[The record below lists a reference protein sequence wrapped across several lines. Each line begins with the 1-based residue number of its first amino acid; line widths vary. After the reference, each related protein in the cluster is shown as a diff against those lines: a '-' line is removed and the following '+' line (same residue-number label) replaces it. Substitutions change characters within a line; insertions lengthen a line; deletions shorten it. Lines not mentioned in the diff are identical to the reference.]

1 MSEQGRSLRRQLS
14 LTFGLLTGIGVVLFA
29 LLALGNVWQNKVQA
43 IGESGR
49 YAAQFLA
56 AVVAEPV
63 ALGHLGE
70 LRDQLHAIQNDV
82 LITRTCIYG
91 AHAGLLAGYGE
102 QPCPISEDRVLTRHF
117 YASHPV
123 LWQNRKVGTVKI
135 HISYDVVQAQM
146 LRAMYRAL
154 AISAG
159 LLVLAMV
166 LVRVLAARAS
176 RSVVDLAAQLD
187 RSDSE
192 PLDLDAHGAAP
203 REVRKLADA
212 MNRRLTHLIEARRAA
227 ERLAA
232 QRHDLEIA
240 ERRARQLIR
249 NIIDLVPYV
258 IYAQRPDGSLVF
270 ANRATAELYGTTV
283 EKLIDPA
290 FIRQDRHDCLI
301 FTNSTPKEAQ
311 AEFSDRRLQIA
322 RVPFDGPQATLVIA
336 IDVTESHRLQQQL
349 QFSQRLEVVG
359 TLAGGIAHDFNN
371 LLTPMLGYASLLAD
385 QPLDA
390 DVLHKVRQIELA
402 ADKARRVVRQ
412 MLAFSRQQPTEHRPT
427 DLGALLESVASLMRA
442 SVPATVQIIVRAE
455 PLPTV
460 LADPVQIEQVL
471 VNLCTNAVQAIG
483 TSDGRIELRAC
494 MTEIEDPTDVMPAGR
509 YANIEVL
516 DSGPGIEPEVMKHV
530 FEPFFTT
537 KDVGKGTGLGL
548 SVAHGI
554 VRNHGG
560 DLFVANQPGS
570 GAAFTILLPERSPL
584 GAALPP

>member
-1 MSEQGRSLRRQLS
+1 MSQDGRSLRRQLTV
-14 LTFGLLTGIGVVLFA
+14 TFGMLIGVGMALFA
-29 LLALGNVWQNKVQA
+29 LLALNSVWQNKVRA

-49 YAAQFLA
+49 YAAQFIA
-56 AVVAEPV
+56 AVAGEHVASR
-63 ALGHLGE
+63 E
-70 LRDQLHAIQNDV
+70 LDDLQHRLHAIQNDV

-91 AHAGLLAGYGE
+91 ADSKLLAEFGT
-102 QPCPISEDRVLTRHF
+102 QQCPISEGTMLARHF

-123 LWQNRKVGTVKI
+123 MWQDRKVGTVKV
-135 HISYDVVQAQM
+135 HISYEVAHAQM
-146 LRAMYRAL
+146 LRAMYPAL
-154 AISAG
+154 AIFGG
-159 LLVLAMV
+159 LLLVALL
-166 LVRVLAARAS
+166 LVRLLATRAS
-176 RSVVDLAAQLD
+176 WSVVDLADQLE

-192 PLDLDAHGAAP
+192 PLDLSAHRAAP
-203 REVRKLADA
+203 LEVRKLSSA
-212 MNRRLTHLIEARRAA
+212 MNRRLAHLIDARKAA

-232 QRHDLEIA
+232 QRKDLEVA

-270 ANRATAELYGTTV
+270 ANQATAELYETSV
-283 EKLIDPA
+283 ERLLDPS
-290 FIRQDRHDCLI
+290 FTRQPREDCLI
-301 FTNSTPKEAQ
+301 FGRDSSEDLEAVF
-311 AEFSDRRLQIA
+311 ANRRLQIA
-322 RVPFDGPQATLVIA
+322 RVPFEGRQATLIIA

-371 LLTPMLGYASLLAD
+371 LLTPILGYASLLAE
-385 QPLDA
+385 QPLA
-390 DVLHKVRQIELA
+390 EDVLHKIRQIELA
-402 ADKARRVVRQ
+402 AEKARRVVQQ

-427 DLGALLESVASLMRA
+427 DLRAVLEGVASLMRA
-442 SVPATVQIIVRAE
+442 SVPATVQIAVQAE

-460 LADPVQIEQVL
+460 LADPTQIEQVL

-483 TSDGRIELRAC
+483 RSDGSIELRAS
-494 MTEIEDPTDVMPAGR
+494 MTEIQDDAAAVPAGR

-554 VRNHGG
+554 VRSHGG
-560 DLFVANQPGS
+560 DLSVANRPGR
-570 GAAFTILLPERSPL
+570 GAAFTILLPERSEHI
-584 GAALPP
+584 AAP

>member
-1 MSEQGRSLRRQLS
+1 MPENGRSLRRQLTA
-14 LTFGLLTGIGVVLFA
+14 TFGMLIGIGTVLFA
-29 LLALGNVWQNKVQA
+29 LLALNSVWQNKVQS
-43 IGESGR
+43 IGESSR
-49 YAAQFLA
+49 YAAQFIA
-56 AVVAEPV
+56 AVVAEQV
-63 ALGHLGE
+63 ALRDLGE
-70 LRDQLHAIQNDV
+70 LQTRLHTIQNDV

-91 AHAGLLAGYGE
+91 AESTLLAGFGT
-102 QPCPISEDRVLTRHF
+102 QPCPPSADTVLEQHF

-123 LWQNRKVGTVKI
+123 IWQDHNAGTVKV
-135 HISYDVVQAQM
+135 HISYAVAHAQM
-146 LRAMYRAL
+146 LRAMYPVL
-154 AISAG
+154 AIFAG
-159 LLVLAMV
+159 LLLLALL
-166 LVRVLAARAS
+166 LVRMLAARAS
-176 RSVVDLAAQLD
+176 WSVVDLAGQLE

-192 PLDLDAHGAAP
+192 PLDLSEHRTAP
-203 REVRKLADA
+203 LEVRTLAGA
-212 MNRRLTHLIEARRAA
+212 MNRRLAHLIDARKAA

-232 QRHDLEIA
+232 QRRDLELA

-270 ANRATAELYGTTV
+270 ANQATAALYETTV
-283 EKLIDPA
+283 ETLIDPA
-290 FIRQDRHDCLI
+290 FSRQDREDCLI
-301 FTNSTPKEAQ
+301 FSHSTAAHSEAVL
-311 AEFSDRRLQIA
+311 ADKRLQIA
-322 RVPFDGPQATLVIA
+322 RVPFEGRQATLVIA

-371 LLTPMLGYASLLAD
+371 LLTPILGYASLLAD
-385 QPLDA
+385 QPLA
-390 DVLHKVRQIELA
+390 EDVLHKVRQIELA
-402 ADKARRVVRQ
+402 AEKARRVVQQ

-427 DLGALLESVASLMRA
+427 DLRAVLESVASLMRA
-442 SVPATVQIIVRAE
+442 SVPATVQIVVHAE

-460 LADPVQIEQVL
+460 LADPTQIEQVL

-483 TSDGRIELRAC
+483 PSDGSIELRAS
-494 MTEIEDPTDVMPAGR
+494 MTEIQDAAIPPGR

-554 VRNHGG
+554 VRSHGG
-560 DLFVANQPGS
+560 ELFVANRPGR
-570 GAAFTILLPERSPL
+570 GAAFTILLPERSQA
-584 GAALPP
+584 GAAS